1 MVSLLLL
8 PILLVFQPSQ
18 QKPPASDEQPPVVAT
33 YFRWFRDRQEAKKS
47 VVPPRGPE
55 PPLIEPKKSI
65 RRDEIRTERTDGT
78 KPELDPNAEKIEHRS
93 ASLDQIAQEASE
105 PPRVAGF
112 MYEVKFKNLDTKQVQ
127 MIFWEYQFKE
137 PMSPENISRHRYVC
151 GVKIKPDKDKLIQI
165 FSTLGPGNVIS
176 VKNLKRGSDN
186 QFDESVIIDRI
197 EFEDGSSWQRRDWS
211 FEEAK
216 FAVIKSDVRSGICR
230 SF

>member
-8 PILLVFQPSQ
+8 PILLVFQTPQ
-18 QKPPASDEQPPVVAT
+18 EKLPASEEQRPVVAT
-33 YFRWFRDRQEAKKS
+33 SFRWFRDRQEAKKL

-55 PPLIEPKKSI
+55 PQLIEPIQSI
-65 RRDEIRTERTDGT
+65 GRSQRTDGT
-78 KPELDPNAEKIEHRS
+78 APERDPNAEKVEHRS
-93 ASLDQIAQEASE
+93 ASLDQIAMEASE
-105 PPRVAGF
+105 PTRVHGF
-112 MYEVKFKNLDTKQVQ
+112 TYEVKFKNLDTKQVQ

-137 PMSPENISRHRYVC
+137 TTTPANISRHRYVC

-165 FSTLGPGNVIS
+165 FSTLGPGNVIN
-176 VKNLKRGSDN
+176 VKNLNRGSDN

-197 EFEDGSSWQRRDWS
+197 EFEDGSSWQRRDWT

-216 FAVIKSDVRSGICR
+216 FAVIKRDVRSGICR

>member
-8 PILLVFQPSQ
+8 PILLVFQTSQ
-18 QKPPASDEQPPVVAT
+18 EKLPASEEQRPVVAT
-33 YFRWFRDRQEAKKS
+33 YFRWFRDRQEAKK
-47 VVPPRGPE
+47 VVLPSRGPE
-55 PPLIEPKKSI
+55 PQLIETNQSI
-65 RRDEIRTERTDGT
+65 GRKERTDGT
-78 KPELDPNAEKIEHRS
+78 KPELDPNAEKIETRS
-93 ASLDQIAQEASE
+93 ASLDQIAQEVNE

-137 PMSPENISRHRYVC
+137 TTTPENISRHSYVC

-165 FSTLGPGNVIS
+165 FSTLGPGNVIN
-176 VKNLKRGSDN
+176 VKNLKRGPDK